1 MSTNI
6 KKRRTMKK
14 PAKDQKSKLS
24 IGERIKLQINRN
36 TIVIVKTKEAL
47 KMWMSRHPDA
57 KIIA

>member
-1 MSTNI
+1 MRKPNNI
-6 KKRRTMKK
+6 PKQVLT
-14 PAKDQKSKLS
+14 

-47 KMWMSRHPDA
+47 KMWMSRHPEA

>member
-1 MSTNI
+1 
-6 KKRRTMKK
+6 MKK
-14 PAKDQKSKLS
+14 PTKDQKDPSKKLS
-24 IGERIKLQINRN
+24 LGERIKLQINRN

>member
-1 MSTNI
+1 
-6 KKRRTMKK
+6 MKK
-14 PAKDQKSKLS
+14 PQNDSKKQLS

-47 KMWMSRHPDA
+47 KMWMSRHPEA